1 MAKDNDPKNKNILKS
16 KSVFCVTHNV
26 IDRCIGYFG
35 ADLALYRQYMRLKK
49 SREQFEYGFDPRS
62 EEHPY
67 KTSFKP
73 KNRKTHLKT
82 YTEGYVPGSNPDDTF
97 GLMENLN

>member
-35 ADLALYRQYMRLKK
+35 ADLVLYR
-49 SREQFEYGFDPRS
+49 
-62 EEHPY
+62 
-67 KTSFKP
+67 
-73 KNRKTHLKT
+73 
-82 YTEGYVPGSNPDDTF
+82 
-97 GLMENLN
+97 